1 MNEIL
6 ETVFIAGGCAQRP
19 NVLDW
24 CPNTNY
30 IAYAISRDI
39 ALVDTYQTDNV
50 YKILETA
57 AAHQAE
63 ITCLKFC
70 VPFLHGHTTET
81 TTCSSSML
89 VTGDSKGQLCL
100 WKISKDSRQR
110 ISLFKTVCI
119 TADLPLTMA
128 RCYFWDVENQ
138 EGIVLAAHFDTL
150 TFVRSTSHTGKES
163 EIALKPL
170 IFTPAYILSIDLL
183 HIASKVLL
191 LAVGLSSGCVKVF
204 YSDQRCTGGFTHG
217 ISLDQQRGA
226 WIRDLAFRGPKQFPG
241 GLSDD
246 STEFYLAS
254 ASDNLIRI
262 WSFCQVEEERVSN
275 SFDGDEITI
284 KQLLIA
290 INTSESQLTLKV
302 TLDSILS
309 GHDEWVHS
317 LRWHPNAL
325 RLISSSMDKNV
336 IIWEPTDNNK
346 QNDSL
351 WHPLARVGDVGG
363 ETAGYYDALFS
374 PDGSKILYHSFF
386 GALFMWELQNDV
398 MSPINC
404 PVGGHFGS
412 VTDLCWESRGRYLI
426 SVSLDKTAR
435 IFAPVANKPN
445 FSEIAR
451 PLIHGHAL
459 NCVCCTTSVIVAGG
473 EEKIFRVFSAPVN
486 FYQNMERVCG
496 ITLEQNATTYY
507 AATQP
512 ELGLSN
518 KAILADS
525 VVSEEM
531 KENNK
536 SLATIKTDPPDEE
549 ELSTKT
555 LFPEVHKLYGHAFEV
570 FAVAINHRGSVLAT
584 ACKASHEEHAVILVW
599 DTDHWHKTDSLSGH
613 QLTVTQI
620 AFSPD
625 DQFLLSV
632 SRDRTWALYKCSSE
646 SSTNFTL
653 FIKTDKHSS
662 GHSRIIWTCSW
673 THDSLFFAT
682 GSRDKVLNI
691 WSTSSIEDGKVHKKD
706 SYEAPDSITA
716 VDFAHSF
723 YDDRDCYLIASGL
736 DDGRIILLKW
746 MSQAQIQTS
755 KFSPIKTLDRH
766 EAFNGTISRIRFRQ
780 KDVKKDDTD
789 SGETRS
795 QFEFASCSS
804 TNIVKIHRL
813 ITCAQRI

>member
-6 ETVFIAGGCAQRP
+6 ETIFIAGGCAQRP

-39 ALVDTYQTDNV
+39 ALVDTDQTDNG

-57 AAHQAE
+57 AGHQAE
-63 ITCLKFC
+63 ITCLKFS
-70 VPFLHGHTTET
+70 VPFLHDHTTET
-81 TTCSSSML
+81 TTSSSML

-100 WKISKDSRQR
+100 WKINTDSRQR

-128 RCYFWDVENQ
+128 RCYFWEVENH
-138 EGIVLAAHFDTL
+138 EGVILASHFDTL
-150 TFVRSTSHTGKES
+150 SFVRSTSHAGKES
-163 EIALKPL
+163 EIVLKPL
-170 IFTPAYILSIDLL
+170 IFTPAYILSFDLL

-204 YSDQRCTGGFTHG
+204 YSDQQCTGGFIHG

-226 WIRDLAFRGPKQFPG
+226 WIRDLAFRGPTHDFPG
-241 GLSDD
+241 VLPGD

-262 WSFCQVEEERVSN
+262 WRFCQVSEEHVNN
-275 SFDGDEITI
+275 SHDGDEMTI
-284 KQLLIA
+284 RQLLIA
-290 INTSESQLTLKV
+290 INTSECQLTLKV

-351 WHPLARVGDVGG
+351 WYPQARVGDVGG
-363 ETAGYYDALFS
+363 EAAGYYDALFS

-404 PVGGHFGS
+404 PVGGHFGP
-412 VTDLCWESRGRYLI
+412 VTDLCWESRGRYVI

-435 IFAPVANKPN
+435 ICAPLANKSS
-445 FSEIAR
+445 FAEIAR

-459 NCVCCTTSVIVAGG
+459 NCVWCTTSVIVAGG

-496 ITLEQNATTYY
+496 TTLEQNATTYY

-525 VVSEEM
+525 ALVSEELNG
-531 KENNK
+531 NNE
-536 SLATIKTDPPDEE
+536 SSASSKTGPPDEE

-570 FAVAINHRGSVLAT
+570 FAVAINQKGSVLAT
-584 ACKASHEEHAVILVW
+584 ACKSRR
-599 DTDHWHKTDSLSGH
+599 TCRH

-646 SSTNFTL
+646 SATNFTL
-653 FIKTDKHSS
+653 LVKTDKHSS

-691 WSTSSIEDGKVHKKD
+691 WSTSSIEEGKVHKKD

-716 VDFAHSF
+716 VDIAHSF
-723 YDDRDCYLIASGL
+723 YGAGDCYLIASGM

-746 MSQAQIQTS
+746 MSQTQIQTPN
-755 KFSPIKTLDRH
+755 FSHIKTLDRH
-766 EAFNGTISRIRFRQ
+766 EAFSGTISRIRFRQ
-780 KDVKKDDTD
+780 KEANKDHTG

-813 ITCAQRI
+813 IMFN